1 MNSKQKTIVVTGGT
15 SGVGKAIAMGLAKSG
30 ANVAI
35 ISRNAT
41 NGLAVAQDISQ
52 VSKNDN
58 IDFFVADLSLQA
70 SVKKVSEEIKS
81 KYDTLNGLV
90 NAAGA
95 LFFEKQVTN
104 EGFDKSFAI
113 NYLSHFSL
121 TNHLLELL
129 KSTENA
135 RVLTVGGAPMYL
147 KNPKVNVDDLQLNKN
162 YSGMKAVSQAMF
174 ERVYFG
180 FELAKS
186 LNSTTV
192 TSNVFHPGLITSNLV
207 KDAPFWIKAI
217 TYLMK
222 PLEKQDCEIGVHLA
236 LQKEVTGLN
245 GKFFD
250 DKKRIIPINEKY
262 DSLTGQKIW
271 NKSKELTNQWF
282 KW

>member
-15 SGVGKAIAMGLAKSG
+15 SGVGKAIATGLATSG

-35 ISRNAT
+35 ISRNAA
-41 NGLAVAQDISQ
+41 NGVAVAQELAQ
-52 VSKNDN
+52 LSKNN
-58 IDFFVADLSLQA
+58 NVDFFVADLSLQA

-81 KYDTLNGLV
+81 RYDTLDGLV

-95 LFFEKQVTN
+95 LFFEKQLTN

-121 TNHLLELL
+121 TNQLLGLL
-129 KSTENA
+129 KSTGNA

-147 KNPKVNVDDLQLNKN
+147 KNPKVAVNDLQLGKN

-180 FELAKS
+180 FELAKR
-186 LNSTTV
+186 LDGTTV

-207 KDAPFWIKAI
+207 KDAPFWLKAV

-222 PLEKQDCEIGVHLA
+222 PWEKQDCEIGVSLT
-236 LQKEVTGLN
+236 LSEDVTGVN

-262 DSLTGQKIW
+262 DNSTGQKIW
-271 NKSKELTNQWF
+271 NESEELTNQWF
-282 KW
+282 KR